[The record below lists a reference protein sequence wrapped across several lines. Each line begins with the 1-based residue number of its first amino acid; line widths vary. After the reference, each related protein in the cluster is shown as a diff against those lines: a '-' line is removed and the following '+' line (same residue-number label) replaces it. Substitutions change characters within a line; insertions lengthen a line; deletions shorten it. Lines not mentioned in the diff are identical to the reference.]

1 MQAKDLIHLFNENL
15 FIANLNASNKEEVM
29 GELLDLFIKEKIVR
43 NKPIVME
50 MLHQREKLGSTGIGK
65 GVAIP
70 HGRTTAAMEVVIA
83 FGKTNKGID
92 FDAIDGKPV
101 TLFFMIIAP
110 PNDEENKYLPALGS
124 LVTILK
130 VNKNRKKLMQIN
142 TYSELLSIISGEE

>member
-83 FGKTNKGID
+83 FGKTNKGND